1 MNVRNE
7 CAINSLLELI
17 VERLKTISKKKDPR
31 FLSNPKSVSRA
42 FLLGDVV
49 SREKPFL
56 SVQILGWTATPQTA
70 QRFDGNLR
78 VGVYCVTESTK
89 EAEATLA
96 RLVSDVVLALSEDV
110 TLDGEAISCF
120 PIEFEPNVDLALR
133 TGLAVTSVVFEV
145 FYRWSF
151 DAP

>member
-1 MNVRNE
+1 MTVRTE
-7 CAINSLLELI
+7 CAINRLVDGVVEKLE
-17 VERLKTISKKKDPR
+17 TIAKRKDPR
-31 FLSNPKSVSRA
+31 FLSNPKTVGRA

-49 SREKPFL
+49 QRQKPFL
-56 SVQILGWTATPQTA
+56 GVQVLGWTASPQTA
-70 QRFDGNLR
+70 QRFDGTLR
-78 VGVYCVTESTK
+78 VGVHCVSESTK

-120 PIEFEPNVDLALR
+120 PVEFEPNVDLAFR
-133 TGLAVTSVVFEV
+133 TGLAITTVVFEV
-145 FYRWSF
+145 FYRWEF